1 MGLTQYTWNT
11 RNRKG
16 LNHCQ
21 CIDCPFDSL
30 GAGAGVKMRAH
41 CEAKNHGIATEYQGP
56 IAEYIANVNGDG
68 VKSVIITLG
77 YLCWNTRDISVEGV
91 LALIEEAKRL
101 ITLGNHPLICVIDNG
116 STDGTYEAVMKALP
130 VVPDYFFIVQLKEN
144 RGISYARNFILNFAK
159 EQGSQYTL
167 LMDGD
172 IEVVPL
178 STYTMIR
185 YLHSHPDVGVIGA
198 YSANYSIL
206 REECATSCV
215 EIPESRVRS
224 DIPCAWTQYGM
235 FRTVLWDRGIRFDD
249 SGPFGQPGWGFE
261 DDDLH
266 YQIVEAGYKNRY
278 FGGMRYLH
286 RAIHSSWDHIEAE
299 GFNVDAQ
306 FYLRQDY
313 LIRKWLKRGVD
324 PGILKRVGAQKLPR
338 FK

>member
-1 MGLTQYTWNT
+1 MGVARTWNT
-11 RNRKG
+11 RQRKG

-21 CIDCPFDSL
+21 CIDCAFDTL
-30 GAGAGVKMRAH
+30 GNGAGVKMLAH
-41 CEAKNHGIATEYQGP
+41 CEARNHGVATEYKGP
-56 IAEYIANVNGDG
+56 IHEYMASVNGNG

-77 YLCWNTRDISVEGV
+77 YLCWNTSRISVEGV
-91 LALIEEAKRL
+91 LALIAEANRL
-101 ITLGNHPLICVIDNG
+101 IELGNHPLICVVDNG
-116 STDGTYEAVMKALP
+116 SEDDTYEAILKAVGEP
-130 VVPDYFFIVQLKEN
+130 PPFFYIIQLKEN
-144 RGISYARNFILNFAK
+144 RGISYARNFILDFAK

-178 STYTMIR
+178 STYTMVR
-185 YLHSHPDVGVIGA
+185 YLHCHSDVGVIGA
-198 YSANYSIL
+198 YSANYSDK
-206 REECATSCV
+206 REECAANLI
-215 EIPESRVRS
+215 EIPESRVRH

-249 SGPFGQPGWGFE
+249 SGPFGEPGWGFE

-286 RAIHSSWDHIEAE
+286 RAIHSSWDHIEAQ

-306 FYLRQDY
+306 FYFRQDY
-313 LIRKWLKRGVD
+313 LVRKWLKRGVD
-324 PGILKRVGAQKLPR
+324 PDTLKRVKAQKLPR